1 MKTLGITFDNVLNLS
16 KQNNYMISQALNLL
30 KLNGYNDVDID
41 YDLILNNCEYLPLIY
56 KNGFNI
62 SSIIIK
68 SNLTTSLNVIRELN
82 AVDFCLHSN
91 LNNVVINLED
101 FIVDENALSILK
113 KNLRRIVKYA
123 NNFGVVISVKNSI
136 NLSNIYTE
144 EMLLDLVK
152 SVKGLKIS
160 LDICALYK
168 ANKTP
173 FKNEEIFYPYVVKV
187 YVNDL
192 INNENTLEYCSLFN
206 GITNV
211 IENIKNFKKYDK
223 NIDFTLFSI
232 LENYQIEKILIN
244 SAINYLMEINYGQD

>member
-1 MKTLGITFDNVLNLS
+1 
-16 KQNNYMISQALNLL
+16 
-30 KLNGYNDVDID
+30 
-41 YDLILNNCEYLPLIY
+41 
-56 KNGFNI
+56 
-62 SSIIIK
+62 
-68 SNLTTSLNVIRELN
+68 
-82 AVDFCLHSN
+82 
-91 LNNVVINLED
+91 
-101 FIVDENALSILK
+101 
-113 KNLRRIVKYA
+113 
-123 NNFGVVISVKNSI
+123 
-136 NLSNIYTE
+136 
-144 EMLLDLVK
+144 MLLDLVK

-168 ANKTP
+168 VNKTP